1 MKEEIKEIILERWE
15 LKILIENIDLH
26 RKDFDAPIIEKAGH
40 KYKPSTGH
48 SWGNLDSLSDVEL
61 FCLYRVCRSSYR
73 RSLSEKEYKKEG
85 CKNKF
90 IHPRELDEAFLCLY
104 GGRKGYRDH
113 IEKMKLDIYKKAIGK
128 YKPVT
133 KE

>member
-1 MKEEIKEIILERWE
+1 MTP
-15 LKILIENIDLH
+15 
-26 RKDFDAPIIEKAGH
+26 KDF
-40 KYKPSTGH
+40 
-48 SWGNLDSLSDVEL
+48 NSLVIGPSDVEL

-128 YKPVT
+128 YKLVT